1 MGGLVR
7 PLRLKVGRIY
17 ADGVWLCDF
26 SQRLVVRARRLTLY
40 FSHFVQR
47 PRAMGL

>member
-26 SQRLVVRARRLTLY
+26 SQRLVVRARRLT